1 METKMSIWEI
11 LLIIGLAPIAWVV
24 VPALLK
30 IILILLIFVLIH
42 LVDSALNL
50 YKKIKGKFS

>member
-1 METKMSIWEI
+1 MSIWEI

-30 IILILLIFVLIH
+30 IMVALPLLGLIH
-42 LVDSALNL
+42 LVESASNL

>member
-1 METKMSIWEI
+1 MSIWEI

-30 IILILLIFVLIH
+30 IMISLPLVGLVYIGEYLINAFIFIRERI
-42 LVDSALNL
+42 NRR
-50 YKKIKGKFS
+50 

>member
-1 METKMSIWEI
+1 MSIWEI
-11 LLIIGLAPIAWVV
+11 LLIIGLAPIALVV

-50 YKKIKGKFS
+50 YEKIKGKFS

>member
-1 METKMSIWEI
+1 MSIWEI

-30 IILILLIFVLIH
+30 IMIVLPLLGLIH
-42 LVDSALNL
+42 LFESASNL
-50 YKKIKGKFS
+50 YKKIKWYFHEPR